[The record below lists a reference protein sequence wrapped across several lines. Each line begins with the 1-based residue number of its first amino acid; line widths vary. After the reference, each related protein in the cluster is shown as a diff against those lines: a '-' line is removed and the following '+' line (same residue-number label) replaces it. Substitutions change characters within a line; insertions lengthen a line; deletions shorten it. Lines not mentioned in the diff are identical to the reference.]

1 MLISED
7 LMREWRFKLIKALAF
22 IHKKSSLTNAK
33 FQDYYETR
41 HAPLAKSLLTFE
53 SYERNYMDPILISPI
68 EDLGSI
74 SIFKYSSEEALGILA
89 EQMMSDT
96 GDTLR
101 NDELNFMNVPLN
113 FYVFTNS
120 IEDISLTHNRK
131 IFYIAKDHDQLTRL
145 DRENGIEKIS
155 ENLIVDSNDMIG
167 IPEYG
172 ISQTMKFKD
181 LEIIAKKFP
190 GLIFSNSIT

>member
-7 LMREWRFKLIKALAF
+7 LMREWRFRLIKALAF

-53 SYERNYMDPILISPI
+53 SYERNYIDPIFNSPI
-68 EDLGSI
+68 KDLGSI

-89 EQMMSDT
+89 EQMMSDA

-120 IEDISLTHNRK
+120 IEDISITHNRK
-131 IFYIAKDHDQLTRL
+131 IFYVAKDHDQLTRL
-145 DRENGIEKIS
+145 DSENGIEKIS
-155 ENLIVDSNDMIG
+155 ENLIVDDNDMIG

-172 ISQTMKFKD
+172 ISQTMKLKD

-190 GLIFSNSIT
+190 GLIFSNTIT

>member
-7 LMREWRFKLIKALAF
+7 LMRGWRFKLIKALAF

-68 EDLGSI
+68 EALGSI

-155 ENLIVDSNDMIG
+155 ENLIVDNNDMIG

-190 GLIFSNSIT
+190 GLIFSNSVT

>member
-68 EDLGSI
+68 ENLGSI

>member
-1 MLISED
+1 
-7 LMREWRFKLIKALAF
+7 
-22 IHKKSSLTNAK
+22 
-33 FQDYYETR
+33 
-41 HAPLAKSLLTFE
+41 
-53 SYERNYMDPILISPI
+53 MDPILISPI

-120 IEDISLTHNRK
+120 IEDISLTHHRK
-131 IFYIAKDHDQLTRL
+131 IFYIAKDQDQLTRL
-145 DRENGIEKIS
+145 DSENGIEKIS
-155 ENLIVDSNDMIG
+155 ENLIVDNNDMIG

-190 GLIFSNSIT
+190 GLIFSNSVT

>member
-22 IHKKSSLTNAK
+22 IHKQSSLTNAK

-53 SYERNYMDPILISPI
+53 SYERNYIDPILNSPI

-74 SIFKYSSEEALGILA
+74 SIFKYSSEEALAILT
-89 EQMMSDT
+89 EQMMSDA

-113 FYVFTNS
+113 FYVFTDS
-120 IEDISLTHNRK
+120 IEEISSAHNRK
-131 IFYIAKDHDQLTRL
+131 IFYLAKDNDQLTRL
-145 DRENGIEKIS
+145 DSESGIEKIS
-155 ENLIVDSNDMIG
+155 ENLIVDNDDMIG

-172 ISQTMKFKD
+172 ISQTIKLKD

-190 GLIFSNSIT
+190 GLIFSNSVT

>member
-155 ENLIVDSNDMIG
+155 ENLIVDNNDMIG

-190 GLIFSNSIT
+190 GLSFSNSIT

>member
-22 IHKKSSLTNAK
+22 IYKKSSLTNAK

-53 SYERNYMDPILISPI
+53 SYERNYMDTILIRPI

-145 DRENGIEKIS
+145 DSENGIEKIS
-155 ENLIVDSNDMIG
+155 ENLIVDNNDMIG

-190 GLIFSNSIT
+190 GLIFSNSVT